1 MIKVFN
7 SNFVCCNILYNVIY
21 SLSKI
26 AQEIIST
33 KFLRTYLIVLIYTNF
48 IYSFIV
54 LYEK

>member
-1 MIKVFN
+1 MIRVFN